1 MPMLYNIHTNIHTL
15 KHTHVQV
22 NPEAFVKVP
31 MLYVRCELHGV
42 SLKAFVDTGAQM
54 TVMASSCVM
63 RAQARSASPA
73 SH

>member
-54 TVMASSCVM
+54 TVMASSLMHRHKCKDLPMV
-63 RAQARSASPA
+63 
-73 SH
+73 

>member
-1 MPMLYNIHTNIHTL
+1 M
-15 KHTHVQV
+15 QV

-54 TVMASSCVM
+54 TVMASSLMHRHNCKDLPMV
-63 RAQARSASPA
+63 
-73 SH
+73 